1 MSRKLVCSVLSTLMA
16 VALFLGT
23 ASFASAQDREVF
35 KKRTVIDLSAAV
47 IEGDLTRPEGSY
59 IVNRKLSRFSQLIQ
73 ERKDF
78 LDELMMLSHNDL

>member
-1 MSRKLVCSVLSTLMA
+1 MNRKLLCSLVSTLMA
-16 VALFLGT
+16 VAFFLGT
-23 ASFASAQDREVF
+23 LSTASAQDREVF

>member
-1 MSRKLVCSVLSTLMA
+1 MSRKLVCSMLSTLMA
-16 VALFLGT
+16 VALLLGT
-23 ASFASAQDREVF
+23 ASLVSAQDREVF